1 MHSFWARFRLRFPA
15 RSMAPSNKNHPR
27 TTPRH
32 AIVLH
37 PHDIHRPG
45 AQVSRQLWTRSK
57 VGEPQTDIT
66 SSIESMTTSKHSFLK
81 QPQSPPNP
89 YWTAN
94 WSEQYRCGSRYG
106 KSCHFIRGLFSR
118 RQSIRSFR
126 QWENWHEWPEIAFVQ
141 ELSRSSLEFI
151 LYAYNYIY
159 IYIYCIIHI
168 IYIYIYATP
177 PERSV
182 LQTGL
187 QMEAIWTPQKNRCF
201 RLVCRWKPDGCH
213 RLHFFADEA
222 QLLWKIKH

>member
-1 MHSFWARFRLRFPA
+1 MVTMNPWETSRKMATLFLKILLVVEKGKVAIAQVFKHTSVSWSFAIESFVSNRMHSFWARFRLRFPA

-89 YWTAN
+89 Y
-94 WSEQYRCGSRYG
+94 
-106 KSCHFIRGLFSR
+106 
-118 RQSIRSFR
+118 
-126 QWENWHEWPEIAFVQ
+126 
-141 ELSRSSLEFI
+141 
-151 LYAYNYIY
+151 
-159 IYIYCIIHI
+159 
-168 IYIYIYATP
+168 
-177 PERSV
+177 
-182 LQTGL
+182 
-187 QMEAIWTPQKNRCF
+187 
-201 RLVCRWKPDGCH
+201 
-213 RLHFFADEA
+213 
-222 QLLWKIKH
+222 